1 MALCRFLFFVILK
14 SPPTSDSDFSRSDR
28 EPIKVPIK
36 RKALNQ
42 LTRELGHEDRF
53 SVYVHASRE
62 KPVHTSHYFIGRD
75 IHRETVGG
83 TNHFKHFVR
92 FSSAKKEK
100 EKETFKGWAGTA
112 ILVEV
117 EKNAFRK
124 GSQDSPIPI
133 FQS

>member
-75 IHRETVGG
+75 IHRETVLKRKEGKRKRNFQRMGG
-83 TNHFKHFVR
+83 HCNF
-92 FSSAKKEK
+92 
-100 EKETFKGWAGTA
+100 G
-112 ILVEV
+112 
-117 EKNAFRK
+117 
-124 GSQDSPIPI
+124 
-133 FQS
+133 

>member
-14 SPPTSDSDFSRSDR
+14 SPPTSDSDFRAMRIDSLFMYML
-28 EPIKVPIK
+28 P
-36 RKALNQ
+36 
-42 LTRELGHEDRF
+42 
-53 SVYVHASRE
+53 E
-62 KPVHTSHYFIGRD
+62 KSQYTLVIILLVEIFT
-75 IHRETVGG
+75 E
-83 TNHFKHFVR
+83 KR